1 MSKLITADYAASL
14 IKDEMVVGVGGFVG
28 FGTPE
33 ELLIAIEK
41 RYTETGQPMNLTA
54 FHSPA
59 IRLNALLFRREYAAI
74 YFGPPEAENR
84 D

>member
-33 ELLIAIEK
+33 ELLIAMESEIVK
-41 RYTETGQPMNLTA
+41 QRA
-54 FHSPA
+54 
-59 IRLNALLFRREYAAI
+59 
-74 YFGPPEAENR
+74 
-84 D
+84 